1 MKLDKFSP
9 LGSHKIE
16 ESETSPLTAL
26 QLWVCGEG
34 TQMARRGGGGGGR
47 LPLFGRLPSLIVSP
61 VQLYQ
66 IEFHC
71 AIWAL
76 LLILMSL
83 TLKQFA

>member
-34 TQMARRGGGGGGR
+34 TQMARRGGEGGVDF
-47 LPLFGRLPSLIVSP
+47 LSLEDS
-61 VQLYQ
+61 
-66 IEFHC
+66 
-71 AIWAL
+71 L
-76 LLILMSL
+76 LLLFRLCSFIRLNSIV
-83 TLKQFA
+83 QSGPCF